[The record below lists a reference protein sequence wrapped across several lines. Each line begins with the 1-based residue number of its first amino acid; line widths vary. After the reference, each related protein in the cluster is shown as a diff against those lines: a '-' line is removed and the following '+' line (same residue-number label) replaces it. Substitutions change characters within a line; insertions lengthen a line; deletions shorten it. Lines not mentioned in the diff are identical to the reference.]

1 MLSGYRIIGKVKCVG
16 GGHELTNMLIRKIF
30 KTNFKFSVMELDK
43 ILFKKSIQT
52 SKNCCIRLILNLIYY
67 FR

>member
-30 KTNFKFSVMELDK
+30 KTNFKFSVIELDK
-43 ILFKKSIQT
+43 ILFKKINNTNEQARIAV
-52 SKNCCIRLILNLIYY
+52 NA
-67 FR
+67 